1 MSAAAGLELELY
13 RDYQCAKLYW
23 VKSHPK
29 VGVIEATASYIPIEQ
44 FKEIFMSV
52 HELVEEKSIEK
63 LVFDKSA
70 LQVFHQPSMEWYFVE
85 WKSEMAKLGLTKH
98 VKILP
103 DDLVFSQS
111 VKLGR
116 QQIDRKYPD
125 ALYHQLSIQ
134 YAETLEEAVN
144 LD

>member
-1 MSAAAGLELELY
+1 MGLIK
-13 RDYQCAKLYW
+13 A
-23 VKSHPK
+23 S
-29 VGVIEATASYIPIEQ
+29 ASYIPIEE
-44 FKEIFMSV
+44 FKEVFLSV
-52 HELVEEKSIEK
+52 ADLVKDKSIDK
-63 LVFDKSA
+63 LIFDKTS

-85 WKSEMAKLGLTKH
+85 WKSEMAKIGLVRH

-116 QQIDRKYPD
+116 QQIDEKYPD
-125 ALYHQLSIQ
+125 APFHDLSIQ
-134 YAETLEEAVN
+134 YADTLEEALS